1 MRHHPRLRVR
11 PPDARSGIYRASCR
25 GGWARGAS
33 VSYTHLD
40 VYKRQGKQRRIAK
53 NPLHVVPQGVQQDA
67 DGAGTGHFP
76 FHTLEKAEAD
86 TEPGQLIRLGA
97 RTATTAIGLARARGT
112 ARLESRV
119 CDMICPASYGSHR
132 RSGNAGKSPRL
143 KRKGVGSERKGT
155 PDEAGMSKAD
165 PPA

>member
-1 MRHHPRLRVR
+1 M
-11 PPDARSGIYRASCR
+11 
-25 GGWARGAS
+25 
-33 VSYTHLD
+33 
-40 VYKRQGKQRRIAK
+40 GKQRRIAK
-53 NPLHVVPQGVQQDA
+53 NPLHVLPHGVQQDA

-76 FHTLEKAEAD
+76 FHALEKAEAD
-86 TEPGQLIRLGA
+86 TEPGRLIRLGA

-143 KRKGVGSERKGT
+143 KRKGGSERKGT
-155 PDEAGMSKAD
+155 PDEAGMSKAV
-165 PPA
+165 PASLKGKRRGPVDA

>member
-1 MRHHPRLRVR
+1 M
-11 PPDARSGIYRASCR
+11 A
-25 GGWARGAS
+25 
-33 VSYTHLD
+33 
-40 VYKRQGKQRRIAK
+40 KQRRIAK
-53 NPLHVVPQGVQQDA
+53 NPLHVLPHGVQQDA

-76 FHTLEKAEAD
+76 FHALEKAEAD

-112 ARLESRV
+112 ARLEIRV
-119 CDMICPASYGSHR
+119 CDMPGIVWLASEKRECGQ
-132 RSGNAGKSPRL
+132 KSSAE
-143 KRKGVGSERKGT
+143 KEGGGSERKGT